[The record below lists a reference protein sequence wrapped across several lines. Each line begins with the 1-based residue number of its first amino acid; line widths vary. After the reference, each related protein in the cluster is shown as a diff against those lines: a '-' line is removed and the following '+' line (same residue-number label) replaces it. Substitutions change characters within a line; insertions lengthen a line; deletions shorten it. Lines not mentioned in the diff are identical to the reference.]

1 MRGYTADVG
10 PTLNQHWINV
20 CFCWDVTPSGLGRC
34 HTVQCNRSPVNG
46 VMTPVMTLLPSG
58 YMDYVRIA
66 SLQFG
71 AFLVRLL
78 LRNDCIIIT

>member
-1 MRGYTADVG
+1 MRRWSTAYIS
-10 PTLNQHWINV
+10 Q
-20 CFCWDVTPSGLGRC
+20 
-34 HTVQCNRSPVNG
+34 NRSPVNW
-46 VMTPVMTLLPSG
+46 VMTSVMTLLLTG

-66 SLQFG
+66 SLQVLFG